1 METPTKPFVGPGARV
16 LLSPGAEAFDPDSMV
31 EEPTPP
37 SPPTKPAFAATLTTL
52 ALRLPESQEEV
63 EPFQVVGFLKAI
75 KAKNGVLDI
84 LFECLVLIGLDLCE
98 LTLASKPSKFVSC
111 AFHVGGEESASHSW
125 EFPGWNLVHAAISEV
140 QGAKAL
146 VELQF
151 LRAEEEE
158 G

>member
-1 METPTKPFVGPGARV
+1 METPTKPIVGPEARV

-37 SPPTKPAFAATLTTL
+37 SPPPQPAFAATLTTL
-52 ALRLPESQEEV
+52 ALRIPESQEED
-63 EPFQVVGFLKAI
+63 EPFQVIGFLKAI
-75 KAKNGVLDI
+75 QAKNGVLNL
-84 LFECLVLIGLDLCE
+84 LFECLVLVGLDLCE
-98 LTLASKPSKFVSC
+98 LTLASKPSRFISC
-111 AFHVGGEESASHSW
+111 TFRVGGEENASHSW
-125 EFPGWNLVHAAISEV
+125 EFPGWKLVHAAISEV
-140 QGAKAL
+140 QGAKAM